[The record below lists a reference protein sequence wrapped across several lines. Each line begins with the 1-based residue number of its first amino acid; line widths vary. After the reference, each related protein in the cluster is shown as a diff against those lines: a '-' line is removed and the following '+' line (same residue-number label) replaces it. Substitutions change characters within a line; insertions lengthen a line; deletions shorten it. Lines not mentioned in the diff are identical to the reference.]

1 MEWWE
6 REKLNQLEIAKIK
19 STIMKTKE
27 QTYITP
33 QVERIELDNENS
45 LTNGIN
51 SCQSTG
57 RSTF

>member
-1 MEWWE
+1 
-6 REKLNQLEIAKIK
+6 
-19 STIMKTKE
+19 MKTKE